1 MTKKLRIKRRQTGA
15 AGPPATLLNA
25 ELAFNETTN
34 TLFYGKGETVNNA
47 AAAIIPIGG
56 DGAFVALSGTQTV
69 AGSKTFTGLVNAVT
83 PPVVDNSTLVAT
95 TEFVKQQYYLTRE
108 SIVDGG
114 LVVGAGTTT
123 ANILSTEDNL
133 ALYTENYAVLTV

>member
-1 MTKKLRIKRRQTGA
+1 
-15 AGPPATLLNA
+15 
-25 ELAFNETTN
+25 
-34 TLFYGKGETVNNA
+34 
-47 AAAIIPIGG
+47 
-56 DGAFVALSGTQTV
+56 VALSGTQIV

-108 SIVDGG
+108 SVVDGG